1 MLKAEVLEQRAI
13 GESPLMYCQ
22 RVAREKAQAGF
33 TVLSELER
41 ANAVV
46 LGADTEVVLGDHVF
60 GKPADEQDA
69 MAMLRKL
76 SGTTHEVITAVCA
89 VTLKG
94 VRELHVCSK
103 VQFKAATEEELS
115 AYVRTS
121 EPFGKAGAYAI
132 QGLGA
137 TLIAHLEGS
146 HSAVMGL
153 PLFET
158 NQLLNALKL
167 FATWQVKLAK

>member
-1 MLKAEVLEQRAI
+1 MLKAEVIEQRAT
-13 GESPLMYCQ
+13 GEDPSAYCQ

-33 TVLSELER
+33 SVLSEFER

-46 LGADTEVVLGDHVF
+46 LGADTEVVLDDHVF
-60 GKPADEQDA
+60 GKPVDEQDA

-76 SGTTHEVITAVCA
+76 SSITHEVITAVCA
-89 VTLKG
+89 VTEEG
-94 VRELHVCSK
+94 FRELQVSSK
-103 VQFKAATEEELS
+103 VRFKAAGEQELW
-115 AYVRTS
+115 AYVRTL

-146 HSAVMGL
+146 HSSVMGL
-153 PLFET
+153 PVFET
-158 NQLLNALKL
+158 HQLLNELNV
-167 FATWQVKLAK
+167 FATWQLSS